1 MLTNSPLI
9 HAYRRMWPFIKP
21 YSFRA
26 LLGMLLTIPVGAF
39 DAAIAAFLRPF
50 MDVVMVEQQSDF
62 TMQLPIII
70 ICFTLMQGVLI
81 YAASYF
87 NSWVGAKI
95 TTDIRTQLFDK
106 LLSMHT
112 AHFDQQSSGAIL
124 RRYSQ
129 DAERA
134 SGSLINNLKLFLTKF
149 FSSITLTGV
158 LLYNSWQLAIIAVG
172 TLALVLYPLKA
183 VKQKLQKSMNAD
195 EGAGA
200 NVMTIYNEAF
210 NGNKIIHSFTLEP
223 QMRGKFDQRM
233 EMMFDNRMRIINA
246 TSWLSSILHF
256 ISSLGVALVV
266 GFGGYL
272 ITVSHS
278 ITPGAFVAFVAAML
292 MLYAPLKSIGGTY
305 VDMQRSFMAIDRIFQ
320 IFQQD
325 PAIKDGALVLDKV
338 RDGIEFK
345 NVSFAYIKKRKVLKN
360 ISFDVKLGQ
369 TIALVGNSG
378 GGKSTISNLIPR
390 LYDTTGGE
398 ILIDGVNIKDYTIKS
413 LRSHIAVV
421 FQDNFLFSGTIR
433 ENLALGAQNVSEEAM
448 WQALRNANLDE
459 FVDSL
464 ENKLD
469 TEIGERG
476 TMLSGG
482 QKQRIAIAR
491 AFIKDAPIVIL
502 DEATSALDNKAER
515 VVQQALD
522 KLMENRTVIVIAH
535 RLSTIQ
541 NANKI
546 LVINEGEIIE
556 QGAHDELLKQQGAYY
571 ALYETQFKT

>member
-1 MLTNSPLI
+1 
-9 HAYRRMWPFIKP
+9 MWPFIKP